1 MKYNPPRKKNS
12 KKQQNDHNRN
22 HVYGDG
28 IQPPEHP
35 GMPLPDGKHN
45 TTKVNQPK

>member
-1 MKYNPPRKKNS
+1 MSKQNK
-12 KKQQNDHNRN
+12 KKQQNSHNEN

-28 IQPPEHP
+28 VQPSERH

>member
-1 MKYNPPRKKNS
+1 MSKNNK
-12 KKQQNDHNRN
+12 KKQQKEHNEN

-28 IQPPEHP
+28 LQAP
-35 GMPLPDGKHN
+35 GRSSMPLPDGRHN